1 MIEVNLSKN
10 KTLIFDCEVQDMVNC
25 KAALHQMQALYG
37 EIYGLMLLK
46 MAQKWLLAHKT
57 DTCKIRL
64 NYGNGA
70 VNLFWAP

>member
-1 MIEVNLSKN
+1 MIELDVSKN

-70 VNLFWAP
+70 VKISKY

>member
-1 MIEVNLSKN
+1 MIELDVSKN

-46 MAQKWLLAHKT
+46 MAQKY
-57 DTCKIRL
+57 DSYIPIFRL
-64 NYGNGA
+64 SSTEYDSIK
-70 VNLFWAP
+70 L